1 MSASAIVLQAR
12 MGSTRL
18 PGKALAD
25 LAGLTLLAH
34 CVERLRATSGL
45 PVVLA
50 TTTDAADDSLCEA
63 GEHLG
68 VTIVRGAPDDV
79 LGRFVQVA
87 STLGLTDL
95 VRATCDNP
103 GVDMDSP
110 RRTLELLRRSGADHV
125 AEFGLPY
132 GAGVEALSV
141 QAMLRSAELTSEGYD
156 REHVTPFLQ
165 RDSRFFALQ
174 AIAPGHLRRPELR
187 LSVDTAEDLDF
198 MRRLFAAAEAEC
210 PRPVTLATLMKAAR
224 LLCPAVADDGLRDA
238 R

>member
-25 LAGLTLLAH
+25 LAGLTVLAR
-34 CVERLRATSGL
+34 CVERLQATSGL

-50 TTTDAADDSLCEA
+50 TTTAAADDSLCEA
-63 GEHLG
+63 GDRLG
-68 VTIVRGAPDDV
+68 VTVVRGAPDDV

-110 RRTLELLRRSGADHV
+110 RRTLELLRRNGADYV
-125 AEFGLPY
+125 AELGLPY

-141 QAMLRSAELTSEGYD
+141 RALLRAADLTSDPYD
-156 REHVTPFLQ
+156 REHVTPFLR
-165 RDSRFFALQ
+165 RDGRFFALQ
-174 AIAPGHLRRPELR
+174 AIAPGHLRCSELR

-198 MRRLFAAAEAEC
+198 MRRLFASAEVAS
-210 PRPVTLATLMKAAR
+210 PRPVTLATLLSAAH
-224 LLCPAVADDGLRDA
+224 LLCTAVGVTA
-238 R
+238 